1 MPHPSFS
8 KSAGAVE
15 MESQNA
21 VSGTLASSST
31 PLAGI
36 NGPADDGA
44 PHPKWEWATSR
55 IHQRRELC
63 DQRARSHD
71 SGAVFWQRWA
81 APLSWLTAVLALF
94 TGLSVVANIMSIATV
109 LSILTAVVA
118 ATVAAFQP
126 LEAAKSHR
134 AAATAYERLA
144 RKLDDVEALD
154 LGDKKQ
160 QIPPEKID
168 PVRAEIAEL
177 EEELNA
183 IELSHPPVSSFKQQ
197 AAPPSEVGQSQVAHL
212 KRHIVNR

>member
-1 MPHPSFS
+1 VRHIQNGNGRQAASTNDANYAINALARTTAEPSFG
-8 KSAGAVE
+8 K
-15 MESQNA
+15 
-21 VSGTLASSST
+21 
-31 PLAGI
+31 
-36 NGPADDGA
+36 DGLLLFLGL
-44 PHPKWEWATSR
+44 
-55 IHQRRELC
+55 RRC
-63 DQRARSHD
+63 WPCS
-71 SGAVFWQRWA
+71 
-81 APLSWLTAVLALF
+81 LF

-183 IELSHPPVSSFKQQ
+183 IELSHPPVSTFKHHP
-197 AAPPSEVGQSQVAHL
+197 APLSDLGHLPPSNFKH
-212 KRHIVNR
+212 HIVNR